1 MVFSQTQLRILTGLV
16 ILATVATAL
25 IGGILLT
32 TYKDASKYAV
42 IEAERELKDYTPTV
56 AFTAKVVVDK
66 VLVQADSGFHF
77 PVIASIDE
85 QISVRVLGVNNTKTW
100 LFILL
105 PDNQQ
110 GWIPID
116 AVEYDFDINL
126 IPVIKETPQPPKPY
140 GAMILVPPQ
149 LSGVSP
155 GTQNSPARS
164 ILSLVAISG
173 LTILIASASN
183 EFIKRKGPNR
193 FSFLR
198 IIYSLISTI

>member
-1 MVFSQTQLRILTGLV
+1 MFLSQTQLRILTGLV
-16 ILATVATAL
+16 ILVTIATAI

-32 TYKDASKYAV
+32 TFKDSSKYTV
-42 IEAERELKDYTPTV
+42 IEAERELKEYTPTV

-85 QISVRVLGVNNTKTW
+85 QISVRVLGVSHSKTW
-100 LFILL
+100 LLILL

-110 GWIPID
+110 GWIPVD
-116 AVEYDFDINL
+116 AVDFDFDINV
-126 IPVIKETPQPPKPY
+126 IPVIKETPHPPKPY

-155 GTQNSPARS
+155 GSQNSPTRG
-164 ILSLVAISG
+164 ILSLVAFSG
-173 LTILIASASN
+173 LAILIASASN
-183 EFIKRKGPNR
+183 EFIKRKSPR
-193 FSFLR
+193 RLSFLR
-198 IIYSLISTI
+198 IIYSLISTL